1 MRTLRPT
8 LSRTIAVVLCLGG
21 VTLSGAAAPKE
32 EKARSYQVLSASL
45 SVGEKGSKAGEPMEV
60 TVTFTASADTH
71 RLFNPFFS
79 GLLERPG
86 RLVIRDAGGEVV
98 NTLLGPHE
106 GSRRT
111 PTEGDHVR
119 LPAGG
124 FVGVKLEVY
133 PLRKAGGGEDLPP
146 GKYTMQMV
154 LYGSLLGLGGKE
166 DAKEIVTTQRVAFRI
181 SK

>member
-1 MRTLRPT
+1 MDRLRTLPDA
-8 LSRTIAVVLCLGG
+8 LAE
-21 VTLSGAAAPKE
+21 AARADTGYVFV
-32 EKARSYQVLSASL
+32 A
-45 SVGEKGSKAGEPMEV
+45 AG
-60 TVTFTASADTH
+60 TDTH
-71 RLFNPFFS
+71 RLFNPFFN

-86 RLVIRDAGGEVV
+86 RLVIRDADGKVV

-111 PTEGDHVR
+111 PNEGDHAR

-154 LYGSLLGLGGKE
+154 LHGSLLSLGGK
-166 DAKEIVTTQRVAFRI
+166 DAAKEIVTTQRVPFRV

>member
-1 MRTLRPT
+1 MRATSPT
-8 LSRTIAVVLCLGG
+8 LSFPIAVCVCLGG
-21 VTLSGAAAPKE
+21 LALSEAAAPKAE
-32 EKARSYQVLSASL
+32 EAKSYQGLSASL
-45 SVGEKGSKAGEPMEV
+45 SVGKAAKAGEPVEV
-60 TVTFTASADTH
+60 TVTFAASADTH
-71 RLFNPFFS
+71 RLFNPFFN

-86 RLVIRDAGGEVV
+86 RLVIRDADGKVV

-133 PLRKAGGGEDLPP
+133 PLRKAGGGGDLPP

-154 LYGSLLGLGGKE
+154 LYGSLLSLGGKD
-166 DAKEIVTTQRVAFRI
+166 DAKEIVTTQRVAFRV